1 MEALEKDFSDLVASE
16 DTVETDTDQ
25 VTAEA
30 GVEDIVQQIL
40 SANADQSVDEPTVAE
55 EEAVEEEIAEEEE
68 TVDEV
73 ETEEILEEEDAEEDI
88 ELELALADED
98 GWEDVA
104 EEDLAEMEA
113 YLAELKEDNPD
124 IDFDNADIVMHEDG
138 SIEVI
143 NEIIRK
149 IFRKL
154 TGKDRID
161 ADKRNKQ
168 AAKDYASNKG
178 GVRPKAKKTAK
189 KRLKEP

>member
-73 ETEEILEEEDAEEDI
+73 ETEEILEEEDTEI
-88 ELELALADED
+88 EGRGKIINRDY
-98 GWEDVA
+98 VK
-104 EEDLAEMEA
+104 DL
-113 YLAELKEDNPD
+113 
-124 IDFDNADIVMHEDG
+124 
-138 SIEVI
+138 
-143 NEIIRK
+143 RK
-149 IFRKL
+149 
-154 TGKDRID
+154 
-161 ADKRNKQ
+161 
-168 AAKDYASNKG
+168 
-178 GVRPKAKKTAK
+178 
-189 KRLKEP
+189 

>member
-16 DTVETDTDQ
+16 DAVETDTEQ

-55 EEAVEEEIAEEEE
+55 EE

-73 ETEEILEEEDAEEDI
+73 ETEEILEEDTEDDEE
-88 ELELALADED
+88 LQTALADED

-113 YLAELKEDNPD
+113 FLAELKAENPD
-124 IDFDNADIVMHEDG
+124 INFDEVDIVMNEDG
-138 SIEVI
+138 EIEVY
-143 NEIIRK
+143 EAAYKTSLKTRTQAK
-149 IFRKL
+149 
-154 TGKDRID
+154 KDRRKNKVKL
-161 ADKRNKQ
+161 ARQRKRREGKRVDPALSR
-168 AAKDYASNKG
+168 AATLG
-178 GVRPKAKKTAK
+178 AK
-189 KRLKEP
+189 